1 MVFSGVLFLFG
12 FLPALLLAYYIPII
26 RTRSWRNG
34 VLLLFSL
41 IFYSC
46 GGWRLMPLIVLSI
59 GVNYVCGLLAG
70 NPRWRRTGLWT
81 AVIFD
86 VGMLMVFKYTNFLLN
101 NLSHIIPG
109 LPSPEIVL
117 PIGISFYTFQSMS
130 YVIDVYRGQEK
141 PARNPFH
148 TALYIVLFP
157 QLIAGP
163 IVRYTDVAKDIT
175 ARRETI
181 EDAAAGIQRFLFGM
195 AKKVLL
201 ANPMGE
207 IAGEVFGQRAA
218 MLSTGLAW
226 LGVLAYTAQ
235 IYFDFSGYSDM
246 AIGLGRIFGFH
257 FGENFRYPYISQSI
271 TEFWRRWHI
280 SLSSWFRDYVY
291 IPLGGSRVSR
301 KRQIWNLLAVWS
313 LTGLWHGAAWN
324 FVLWGLFY
332 AVLLMGERWLWGK
345 AVSTA
350 PRPIRHIYAMVL
362 IMLGWLLFRS
372 ESLTQVWV
380 FLTAMFGK
388 ASDGLWNQQASYLV
402 LQYRWEWLLAV
413 LASLPLKPMLE
424 EKLSRNPE
432 KISILKTA
440 GPPAIALALGGIS
453 VIHLVSS
460 GFNPF
465 IYFQF

>member
-1 MVFSGVLFLFG
+1 MVFSGSVFLFG
-12 FLPALLLAYYIPII
+12 FLPALLLVYYIPVIKA
-26 RTRSWRNG
+26 RGWRNG
-34 VLLLFSL
+34 VLLIFSL
-41 IFYSC
+41 VFYSC

-59 GVNYVCGLLAG
+59 IVNYVCGILAG
-70 NPRWRRTGLWT
+70 SSRWRRTGLWT
-81 AVIFD
+81 AVCFD
-86 VGMLMVFKYTNFLLN
+86 VGMLIVFKYTNFLLS
-101 NLSHIIPG
+101 NLSHIIPN

-148 TALYIVLFP
+148 AALYIVLFP

-163 IVRYTDVAKDIT
+163 IVRYTDVAKEIT
-175 ARRETI
+175 ARRETL
-181 EDAAAGIQRFLFGM
+181 EDAAAGIQRFLFGL

-301 KRQIWNLLAVWS
+301 KRQVLNLLAVWG

-345 AVSTA
+345 TVASA
-350 PRPIRHIYAMVL
+350 PRAVRHLYAMVL
-362 IMLGWLLFRS
+362 VMLGWLLFRS
-372 ESLTQVWV
+372 ESLTQVLT
-380 FLTAMFGK
+380 FLQAMFGA

-402 LQYRWEWLLAV
+402 LQYRWEWLFAV
-413 LASLPLKPMLE
+413 LASLPLKSVLE
-424 EKLSRNPE
+424 ERLARNPE
-432 KISILKTA
+432 RTGVLTA
-440 GPPAIALALGGIS
+440 AAPPAIALALGGMS
-453 VIHLVSS
+453 VVHLVSS

>member
-86 VGMLMVFKYTNFLLN
+86 VGMLMVFKYTNFLLS

-130 YVIDVYRGQEK
+130 YV
-141 PARNPFH
+141 
-148 TALYIVLFP
+148 
-157 QLIAGP
+157 
-163 IVRYTDVAKDIT
+163 TDVAKDIT

-181 EDAAAGIQRFLFGM
+181 EDAAAGVQRFLFGM

-372 ESLTQVWV
+372 ESLTQVWT

-424 EKLSRNPE
+424 EKLSRNAE

>member
-86 VGMLMVFKYTNFLLN
+86 VGILMVFKYTNFLLS

-207 IAGEVFGQRAA
+207 I
-218 MLSTGLAW
+218 
-226 LGVLAYTAQ
+226 
-235 IYFDFSGYSDM
+235 D
-246 AIGLGRIFGFH
+246 
-257 FGENFRYPYISQSI
+257 
-271 TEFWRRWHI
+271 
-280 SLSSWFRDYVY
+280 
-291 IPLGGSRVSR
+291 R
-301 KRQIWNLLAVWS
+301 K
-313 LTGLWHGAAWN
+313 
-324 FVLWGLFY
+324 
-332 AVLLMGERWLWGK
+332 
-345 AVSTA
+345 
-350 PRPIRHIYAMVL
+350 
-362 IMLGWLLFRS
+362 
-372 ESLTQVWV
+372 
-380 FLTAMFGK
+380 
-388 ASDGLWNQQASYLV
+388 
-402 LQYRWEWLLAV
+402 
-413 LASLPLKPMLE
+413 
-424 EKLSRNPE
+424 
-432 KISILKTA
+432 
-440 GPPAIALALGGIS
+440 S
-453 VIHLVSS
+453 VV
-460 GFNPF
+460 
-465 IYFQF
+465 